1 MDIIY
6 ATADKV
12 YNNTLIMLGNFDG
25 IHLAHMSV
33 INRGIQYAKENSL
46 KSTLFMFENHTRN
59 EKLITPNKIKLKILS
74 DIAPDFL
81 YIEKFDDNIM
91 KKSPEE
97 FIQMLIKKLGMRAV
111 CIGYDYRFG
120 HKAQGDVKTMYS
132 LGKKY
137 GFDVLVTEKVSIDNI
152 TVSSSHIRTLI
163 ENGDIKKASEFIGR
177 PFTMCGVVVSGK
189 QLGRTIGFPTAN
201 ISVDKDSILPKC
213 GVYAGFSEVNG
224 KKYKSVINV
233 GNNPTF
239 NAKNITVESHIID
252 FCGDIYNE
260 NVTVSFLEYIR
271 GDIKFNGLE
280 ELKNQILKDK
290 KKAIEI
296 LKIGE

>member
-1 MDIIY
+1 VM
-6 ATADKV
+6 
-12 YNNTLIMLGNFDG
+12 
-25 IHLAHMSV
+25 
-33 INRGIQYAKENSL
+33 
-46 KSTLFMFENHTRN
+46 
-59 EKLITPNKIKLKILS
+59 KIKGI
-74 DIAPDFL
+74 
-81 YIEKFDDNIM
+81 
-91 KKSPEE
+91 
-97 FIQMLIKKLGMRAV
+97 
-111 CIGYDYRFG
+111 
-120 HKAQGDVKTMYS
+120 
-132 LGKKY
+132 
-137 GFDVLVTEKVSIDNI
+137 
-152 TVSSSHIRTLI
+152 
-163 ENGDIKKASEFIGR
+163 
-177 PFTMCGVVVSGK
+177 VVSGK

>member
-25 IHLAHMSV
+25 LHLAHMSV
-33 INRGIQYAKENSL
+33 INKGIQYAKENAL
-46 KSTLFMFENHTRN
+46 KSTMFMFENHTRN

-111 CIGYDYRFG
+111 CVGYDYRFG
-120 HKAQGDVKTMYS
+120 YKAQGDVKTMYS

-137 GFDVLVTEKVSIDNI
+137 GFDVLVTEKVSIDNTI
-152 TVSSSHIRTLI
+152 VSSTHIRTLI
-163 ENGDIKKASEFIGR
+163 ENGDMKKASEFIGR
-177 PFTMCGVVVSGK
+177 PFTMCGVVEKGL
-189 QLGRTIGFPTAN
+189 QNGRKLGFPTAN

-271 GDIKFNGLE
+271 GDIKFNSLE

-296 LKIGE
+296 LK

>member
-177 PFTMCGVVVSGK
+177 PFTMCGVV
-189 QLGRTIGFPTAN
+189 
-201 ISVDKDSILPKC
+201 
-213 GVYAGFSEVNG
+213 E
-224 KKYKSVINV
+224 
-233 GNNPTF
+233 
-239 NAKNITVESHIID
+239 
-252 FCGDIYNE
+252 
-260 NVTVSFLEYIR
+260 
-271 GDIKFNGLE
+271 
-280 ELKNQILKDK
+280 
-290 KKAIEI
+290 
-296 LKIGE
+296 

>member
-25 IHLAHMSV
+25 LHLAHMSV
-33 INRGIQYAKENSL
+33 INKGIQYAKENAL
-46 KSTLFMFENHTRN
+46 KSTMFMFENHTRN

-120 HKAQGDVKTMYS
+120 YKAQGDGKSMYS

-137 GFDVLVTEKVSIDNI
+137 GFDVLVTGMVSINNT
-152 TVSSSHIRTLI
+152 TVSSTHIRTLI
-163 ENGDIKKASEFIGR
+163 ENGDMKKASEFMGR
-177 PFTMCGVVVSGK
+177 PFTMCGVVERGL
-189 QLGRTIGFPTAN
+189 QNGRKLGFPTAN

-296 LKIGE
+296 LK

>member
-177 PFTMCGVVVSGK
+177 PFTMCGVVERGL
-189 QLGRTIGFPTAN
+189 QNGRKLGFPTAN

>member
-6 ATADKV
+6 ATTDKV

-25 IHLAHMSV
+25 LHLAHMSV
-33 INRGIQYAKENSL
+33 IKKGIQYAKENAL
-46 KSTLFMFENHTRN
+46 KSGMFMFENHTRN

-97 FIQMLIKKLGMRAV
+97 FIQMLIKNLGMRAV

-120 HKAQGDVKTMYS
+120 HKAQGDVQTMYS

-137 GFDVLVTEKVSIDNI
+137 GFDVLVTEKVSIDNT
-152 TVSSSHIRTLI
+152 TVSSTHIRKSI
-163 ENGDIKKASEFIGR
+163 ENGDMKKASEFMGR
-177 PFTMCGVVVSGK
+177 PYAMCGVVEMGL
-189 QLGRTIGFPTAN
+189 QNGRKLGFPTAN

-213 GVYAGFSEVNG
+213 GVYAGFTEVNG

-239 NAKNITVESHIID
+239 NAKKITVESHIID

-271 GDIKFNGLE
+271 GDIKFNSLE

-296 LKIGE
+296 LK